1 MNTVHVHEFL
11 VLTKLLN
18 YSRAAKTLYISQ
30 SVLTSH
36 IQALEAE
43 LGVRLFDRDS
53 HSVRLTEAGRILAME
68 APALLDNVNK
78 AQELLRRENL
88 PLLGSV
94 SIGLELEISY
104 ASHIRQFLSEFAS
117 RYPDI
122 ALEVE
127 VIPSSTLPE
136 LTQRFDLLLTP
147 CDYTQFPGG
156 VEKQLIASHGI
167 YAVLPPEH
175 PLMVQSLIAL
185 HQLTAET
192 LVVPYADEFFGPY
205 AQNLLLAQK
214 STAGRLNVLKAP
226 NLSTALFLTSI
237 GKGICLAPRY
247 VKNLLPPATFVIG
260 ISDRAAQFREYVY
273 FNSVPGNE
281 AAKLFYEEFKAS
293 FIRAASSSSAP
304 LRT

>member
-11 VLTKLLN
+11 VLAKLLN
-18 YSRAAKTLYISQ
+18 YSRAAQALYISQ
-30 SVLTSH
+30 SVLTTH
-36 IQALEAE
+36 IQALEAD

-53 HSVRLTEAGRILAME
+53 HSVRLTEAGRILVME
-68 APALLDNVNK
+68 APTLLDSVDK

-88 PLLGSV
+88 PLRGSV
-94 SIGLELEISY
+94 LIGMELEISY
-104 ASHIRQFLSEFAS
+104 DSHIRQFLSEFAA
-117 RYPDI
+117 RYPDL

-127 VIPSSTLPE
+127 VIPGSTLPE

-147 CDYTQFPGG
+147 CDYTQLPDG
-156 VEKQLIASHGI
+156 VEKRLIASHGI

-175 PLMVQSLIAL
+175 PLMAQSLIAL
-185 HQLTAET
+185 HQLAGET

-205 AQNLLLAQK
+205 AQNMLLAEK
-214 STAGRLNVLKAP
+214 STAGRLNVVKAP

-237 GKGICLAPRY
+237 DKGICLAPRY

-273 FNSVPGNE
+273 FNSLPGND
-281 AAKLFYEEFKAS
+281 AARLFYEEFKTK
-293 FIRAASSSSAP
+293 FIRDV
-304 LRT
+304 